1 MFVIDDII
9 WLDTIVM
16 KKSKK
21 MRDMSIYEASDFWDE
36 RDFTEFEDVEEVK
49 DFRFALKKKK
59 YIPLDMILYKK
70 IKQRAKQLHKTEDIL
85 INEWLRERVG

>member
-1 MFVIDDII
+1 
-9 WLDTIVM
+9 M

-21 MRDMSIYEASDFWDE
+21 ITDMSVYEASDFWDE
-36 RDFTEFEDVEEVK
+36 HDFTQFKDVEEVK
-49 DFRFALKKKK
+49 EIDFALKKKK
-59 YIPLDMILYKK
+59 YIPVDIILYKK

>member
-1 MFVIDDII
+1 
-9 WLDTIVM
+9 M

-21 MRDMSIYEASDFWDE
+21 ISDMSIYEASDFWDE
-36 RDFTEFEDVEEVK
+36 HDFTEFKGVEEVK
-49 DFRFALKKKK
+49 QMRFALKKKK
-59 YIPLDMILYKK
+59 YIPVDIMLYKK

>member
-1 MFVIDDII
+1 
-9 WLDTIVM
+9 M

-21 MRDMSIYEASDFWDE
+21 TSDMSVYEASDFWDE
-36 RDFTEFEDVEEVK
+36 HDFTQFKDVEEVK
-49 DFRFALKKKK
+49 EMHFALKKKK
-59 YIPLDMILYKK
+59 YIPLDIILYKK